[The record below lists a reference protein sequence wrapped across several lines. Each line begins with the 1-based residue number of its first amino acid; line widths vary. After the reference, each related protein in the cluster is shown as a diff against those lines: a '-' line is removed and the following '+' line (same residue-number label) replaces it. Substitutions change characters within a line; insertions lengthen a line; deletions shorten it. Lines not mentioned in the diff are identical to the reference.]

1 MKERLHALKVLA
13 GIGLAFAAGYILGS
27 KMKEKEYE
35 EEREAEAWRK
45 REEVKEVP
53 KAQEELD
60 AERAKLEEERKAFEE
75 EKEHFKEV
83 KHQLYSDLTKEEQ
96 LLQLCDPELG
106 IPVIEDNIL
115 RYNRIKRQYLRIDFI
130 DETMYGYGQS
140 AVYEAFDAIE
150 CHMFKDGTIYTEDGD
165 RLDDDDTHLGNLC
178 SGMGTGKGSDI
189 RYIRNWEEGTDY
201 CVTYDTDYETGEE
214 WLNEWLGED
223 WNCGD
228 AEEALDQL
236 EKEIEE
242 EDEDAEG

>member
-1 MKERLHALKVLA
+1 MKERLQAFKFLL
-13 GIGLAFAAGYILGS
+13 GIGFAFAAGYLVGA

-35 EEREAEAWRK
+35 EELGEQWHEAGPAMNEIRK
-45 REEVKEVP
+45 TSAEVAEEK
-53 KAQEELD
+53 
-60 AERAKLEEERKAFEE
+60 AKLEEERKAFEE
-75 EKEHFKEV
+75 EKEHFNEV

-96 LLQLCDPELG
+96 LMQLCDPELE
-106 IPVIEDNIL
+106 IPVVEDNIL

-130 DETMYGYGQS
+130 DEKMYGYGQS
-140 AVYEAFDAIE
+140 SEFEAFDTVE
-150 CHMFKDGTIYTEDGD
+150 CHMFKDGTIYDEDGN
-165 RLDDDDTHLGNLC
+165 RIDDDDTHLGNLC

-189 RYIRNWEEGTDY
+189 RYIRNWEEGVDY
-201 CVTYDTDYETGEE
+201 CVTYDTEYETGED

-242 EDEDAEG
+242 DEDAEG